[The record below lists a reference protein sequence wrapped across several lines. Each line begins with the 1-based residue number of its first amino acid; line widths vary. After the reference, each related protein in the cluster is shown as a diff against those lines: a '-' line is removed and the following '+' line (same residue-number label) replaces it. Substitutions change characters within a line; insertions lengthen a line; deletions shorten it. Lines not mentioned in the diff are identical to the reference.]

1 MSKTNH
7 KPKREQIKK
16 QRKQYKKVQK
26 ELRQDEKAKGLH
38 AHSHSTISNHKCGY
52 ESVEQE
58 SLTRNNA
65 VAEKIRIFRAK
76 LPVLLR
82 QLSKIEDPRN
92 PKKTKHKLSSL
103 MI

>member
-1 MSKTNH
+1 
-7 KPKREQIKK
+7 
-16 QRKQYKKVQK
+16 
-26 ELRQDEKAKGLH
+26 
-38 AHSHSTISNHKCGY
+38 
-52 ESVEQE
+52 
-58 SLTRNNA
+58 LTRNNA

-82 QLSKIEDPRN
+82 QLYKIEDPRN